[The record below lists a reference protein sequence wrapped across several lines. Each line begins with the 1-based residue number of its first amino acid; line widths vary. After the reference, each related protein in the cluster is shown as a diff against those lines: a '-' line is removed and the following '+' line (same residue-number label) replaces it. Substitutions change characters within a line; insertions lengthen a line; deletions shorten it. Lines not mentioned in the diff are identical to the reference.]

1 MLFKVNNLTN
11 LADARYAAALGVR
24 LVCFAAERG
33 SLYKVPLVT
42 IQEILGWLEG
52 PTPVLSYSNDYEG
65 YALAAAE
72 VPTMPALSEFRYQP
86 GTELPM
92 LRGEQLYGLVLHTED
107 LQGMGDGPDIAP
119 LAAAALLYAA
129 YLEVVPDKQAHL
141 HPRFFEALAR
151 LMPPEAPL
159 FLNVQHMDTKTVSLY
174 AQYVNG
180 LAYGRKLEH
189 DFTQLD
195 YDGFEE
201 MLERFAPE
209 NRLS

>member
-52 PTPVLSYSNDYEG
+52 PTPVLSFNSDYEG
-65 YALAAAE
+65 YTVVAQE
-72 VPTMPALSEFRYQP
+72 VPALPALSEFRYQP
-86 GTELPM
+86 TTELPK
-92 LRGEQLYGLVLHTED
+92 LQGEQLYGLVLHTED
-107 LQGMGDGPDIAP
+107 LQSVDGVSAIQPAT
-119 LAAAALLYAA
+119 AAALLYAA
-129 YLEVVPDKQAHL
+129 YLEIVPDRHAHVQPYL
-141 HPRFFEALAR
+141 LEALSK

-159 FLNVQHMDTKTVSLY
+159 FLNIQQMDTTTI
-174 AQYVNG
+174 AQYTPYVNG

-201 MLERFAPE
+201 LLERFAPE